1 MVDNKDNIKKM
12 LKEVF
17 GKEINDINEIAPAS
31 TSSEASTLS
40 DQDYVNQYT
49 AFLKQILER
58 AKIRE
63 SMLENN
69 KADILDEIEN
79 LLKPGAIEATT
90 NGQVTVANE
99 TEKADI
105 LSAVTELLKLK
116 TTTDGNGVTRATGA
130 ENGVTRANIVD
141 GATRANETEKAYILD
156 EIENLLKLK
165 TTTDGATEPE
175 NGPIGTGTEPENE
188 VTRETGETEATGTKK
203 ATGETEATAKASS
216 CGDANVCIENIN
228 NEGEIIDTKIY
239 ETVGTGKERVI
250 VETIIPK

>member
-31 TSSEASTLS
+31 TSSEASTSS

-116 TTTDGNGVTRATGA
+116 TTTDGNGVTRA
-130 ENGVTRANIVD
+130 NRVD
-141 GATRANETEKAYILD
+141 GATRENKTEKADILY
-156 EIENLLKLK
+156 ETENLLKLK

>member
-69 KADILDEIEN
+69 KADILDETEN
-79 LLKPGAIEATT
+79 LLKPGETGEIGETGAT
-90 NGQVTVANE
+90 GAKE
-99 TEKADI
+99 ADI

>member
-31 TSSEASTLS
+31 TSSEASTSS

-69 KADILDEIEN
+69 KADILDETEN
-79 LLKPGAIEATT
+79 LLKPGETGEIGETGAT
-90 NGQVTVANE
+90 GAKE
-99 TEKADI
+99 ADI

-116 TTTDGNGVTRATGA
+116 TTTDGNGVTRA
-130 ENGVTRANIVD
+130 NRVD
-141 GATRANETEKAYILD
+141 GATRENKTEKADILY
-156 EIENLLKLK
+156 ETENLLKLK

>member
-69 KADILDEIEN
+69 KADILDETEN
-79 LLKPGAIEATT
+79 LLKPGETGEIGETGAT
-90 NGQVTVANE
+90 GAKE
-99 TEKADI
+99 ADI

-116 TTTDGNGVTRATGA
+116 TTTDGNGVTRA
-130 ENGVTRANIVD
+130 NRVD
-141 GATRANETEKAYILD
+141 GATRENKTEKADILY
-156 EIENLLKLK
+156 ETENLLKLK